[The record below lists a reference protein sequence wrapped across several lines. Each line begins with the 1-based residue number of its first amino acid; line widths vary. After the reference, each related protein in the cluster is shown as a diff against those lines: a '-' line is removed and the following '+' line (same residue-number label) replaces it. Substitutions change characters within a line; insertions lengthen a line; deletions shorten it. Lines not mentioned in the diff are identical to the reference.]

1 MAFFA
6 SRLSRIDPS
15 ATVSINTKS
24 QEMKAAGKDVI
35 GLAVGEPDFDTP
47 DHIQEAAIQAMREG
61 KTRYAAPAGIPELRE
76 AISAKFKRENGLDY
90 GINQIAVCA
99 GGKQIIYNAFTATV
113 DEGDEVIVPAPYWVT
128 YPDLALLNGG
138 TPVIVEST
146 VEADFKITPAQ
157 LEEAITP
164 KTKWLVLNSPC
175 NPTGSA
181 YSPEELKALSGV
193 LLRHP
198 QVWILCDDIYEHLL
212 YDGAQFAT
220 IAQVEPKLYDRTLT
234 LNGMS
239 KSFCMTGWRV
249 GYAGGPVELIKAMN
263 MLQSQSITST
273 STISQWA
280 AVEAL
285 NGDQSHIASNNEV
298 FKERRDLVVSMLNQ
312 ATGLTCNTPVG
323 AFYVY
328 PSCAGVIGKKTPGSK
343 VIDNDEDFVIY
354 LLETEGVAAVHGEA
368 FGLSP
373 FFRISYALST
383 DVLEDACQRIQRA
396 CAALT

>member
-1 MAFFA
+1 MAFLA
-6 SRLSRIDPS
+6 SRISRINPS

-47 DHIQEAAIQAMREG
+47 EHIQEAAIKAMREG
-61 KTRYAAPAGIPELRE
+61 KTRYAAPAGIPELRQ
-76 AISAKFKRENGLDY
+76 AICEKFKRENGLEY
-90 GINQIAVCA
+90 GIDQIAVCA

-138 TPVIVEST
+138 TPVIIESSA
-146 VEADFKITPAQ
+146 EADFKMTPDQ
-157 LEEAITP
+157 LEDAITP

-181 YSPEELKALSGV
+181 YSPAELKALAAV
-193 LLRHP
+193 LMRHP
-198 QVWILCDDIYEHLL
+198 HVWILCDDIYEHLL
-212 YDGAQFAT
+212 YDGAEFAT
-220 IAQVEPKLYDRTLT
+220 IAMVEPGLYDRTLT

-249 GYAGGPVELIKAMN
+249 GYGGGPVELIKAMN

-285 NGDQSHIASNNEV
+285 NGDQSHIARNNEI

-328 PSCAGVIGKKTPGSK
+328 PSCAGVIGKKTPDGK
-343 VIDNDEDFVIY
+343 VIENDEDFVVY
-354 LLETEGVAAVHGEA
+354 MLESEGVAAVHGEA

-396 CAALT
+396 CASLT